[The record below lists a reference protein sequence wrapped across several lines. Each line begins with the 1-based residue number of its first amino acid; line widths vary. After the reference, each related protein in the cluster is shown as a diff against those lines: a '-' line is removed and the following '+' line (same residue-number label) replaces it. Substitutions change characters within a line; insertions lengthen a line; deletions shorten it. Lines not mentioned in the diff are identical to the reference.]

1 VPEITPV
8 EALKV
13 SPGGR
18 VPEERLSVIGF
29 VPGART
35 RFMAYGTPTV
45 PPSGKPVS
53 VGSGFTVIVVVAEF
67 IVPDTIAVTVN
78 DIGTVTPVGA
88 V

>member
-1 VPEITPV
+1 
-8 EALKV
+8 
-13 SPGGR
+13 
-18 VPEERLSVIGF
+18 
-29 VPGART
+29 
-35 RFMAYGTPTV
+35 MAYGTPTV